1 MRVAKADPKEFDK
14 VYNFIN
20 VMNALFDTRFWSHE
34 EEWKEWDDDDPDKKL
49 LLEIEA
55 EVRETDGE
63 DIWNGV
69 DNRLILYE
77 FIKRKWIEADW
88 SGSFGRIVTDAEVL
102 IDNVCDPNLDYLEYK
117 PEIKEAL
124 EKYNNEQDED
134 KDT

>member
-34 EEWKEWDDDDPDKKL
+34 EEWREWDDDDPDKKL

-117 PEIKEAL
+117 PEIKEAI
-124 EKYNNEQDED
+124 EKYEQE
-134 KDT
+134 KTSE